1 MTVKIVVSAEELN
14 KTMEYVSLI
23 SGAAPGK
30 KKNDDIVQAVGS
42 MKITAVSPK
51 SDKSYLLIFE
61 CVGVSEQLVY
71 RMEGKSYFSTEMASA
86 IVDTKS
92 FMTLVKTFT
101 NDIELVFEY
110 KYLGVNCG
118 SSNYKVT
125 LSSIEMPKFVLPKD
139 GQKLLLSVD
148 FLVNANRFCAVA
160 CARNDSRRGPAFCC
174 IQINLQADGRA
185 VCYATDAHKL
195 AKYVNDKAGSNCQ
208 ISLLMT
214 PTNIS
219 HITEMCS
226 ENELT
231 VIPDN
236 KAIYVTTPRFDYMCY
251 RINGQMPDCEKIFR
265 NHKSIQTIV
274 VERGKLL
281 TAVSRAMI
289 FSGDKEESKIKFATD
304 SENIYINADSVSGGG
319 LDSIPLDSC
328 TGSDDKG
335 HNVSGV
341 SFSRLLS
348 SCGSEK
354 VSISVSAA
362 LAPIIIQIPDTQNSY
377 VLTAMR

>member
-1 MTVKIVVSAEELN
+1 MSVKIVVSAEELN

-30 KKNDDIVQAVGS
+30 KKSDDIVPAVGS

-61 CVGVSEQLVY
+61 CVGLSEQLVY

-86 IVDTKS
+86 IVDVKS
-92 FMTLVKTFT
+92 FMTLVKTFS
-101 NDIELVFEY
+101 NDIELAFED

-125 LSSIEMPKFVLPKD
+125 LSRIELPKLALPKD
-139 GQKLLLSVD
+139 GQKLILSVD

-160 CARNDSRRGPAFCC
+160 CARNENRGPAFSC
-174 IQINLQADGRA
+174 IQINLQADGSA
-185 VCYATDAHKL
+185 VCYATDSHKL
-195 AKYVNDKAGSNCQ
+195 AKYVNEKAGSNCQ

-214 PTNIS
+214 PINIS

-231 VIPDN
+231 IIPDS

-274 VERGKLL
+274 VDRSKLF

-304 SENIYINADSVSGGG
+304 NENIYINADSVSGGG

-328 TGSDDKG
+328 TGNDDKG
-335 HNVSGV
+335 HNVSGI
-341 SFSRLLS
+341 SLSKLLS

-354 VSISVSAA
+354 VSISISDP
-362 LAPIIIQIPDTQNSY
+362 LAPVILSIPDTQNAY